1 MKAPLPVIQEI
12 ALADGRTITIE
23 TGRMARQADGSVLV
37 RCGGT
42 ALLATVV
49 SAPEAREG
57 VDFMPLT
64 VEYKEKFASA
74 GRVPGGFLKR
84 EGRPSDREI
93 LVARLVDRVLRP
105 LFPED
110 YHAETQVIITLLSY
124 DDEVAADS
132 LAGLAAS
139 AALAVSDV
147 PFNGPISEVR
157 VARVGGEFVINPS
170 PAQIEEADIEMM
182 IGASSD
188 SVVMVE
194 GEMNEVSEAE
204 MLEAIR
210 VAHEAIKVQVA
221 AQLELAAKIGA
232 PAKRTYSHET
242 HNEELKK
249 RVWDA
254 TYAGA
259 FEVAGRELTNK
270 AERSEAFKAVYT
282 AFAATMT
289 DEEKAEFGSL
299 AKVYYHEVEYHAM
312 RNQILE
318 NGKRLDGRSTTEI
331 RPIWCET
338 DVLPGPHGCAL
349 FTRGETQSFTTV
361 TLGTALDSNRIDAAT
376 YMGDERFYLHYNF
389 PPFSTGEARMLRGTS
404 RREIGHGNLAQRALK
419 MMIPAENAY
428 TIRVVSDILESN
440 GSSSMATVCAGTLA
454 LMDAGIPITR
464 PVSGIAMGLITNPE
478 TGKFAVLSDI
488 LGDEDH
494 LGDMD
499 FKVTGTANGITACQM
514 DIKIQGL
521 SFEIMEQALNQAR
534 DGRAHIL
541 GKMLESTPEVRA
553 ELKPHAPKMVR
564 LEIPKNFIGGVIG
577 PGGKVIQGIQAETGT
592 TITIEEV
599 GDVGRVEISGID
611 PVGMK
616 RAEEIVRGICFIPEV
631 DKVYEGV
638 VRGVQ
643 TFGVFVEIGRGTE
656 GLLHVS
662 EMDWKRIE
670 NPSDLYQEGD
680 RVQVKLLSIDD
691 KGKLRLSRKVLLEKP
706 EGYVEREERPR
717 EERGP
722 REPRG
727 DRGDR
732 GGREGGRDRGPR
744 SQRPA
749 REERAEG
756 GEGEQASPVEGGEA
770 REDRPRSERSRPRGE
785 QREERGER
793 PAREDRGERP
803 AREDRAERPA
813 REDRP
818 RGEGNRSEGNRGGG
832 NRNGGAPRGE
842 GNRSEAP
849 RNGGGQNRGGK
860 RPGGA
865 NRVKRNEAPKE
876 PERKG
881 FFSSLFGSRNK

>member
-12 ALADGRTITIE
+12 TLADGRTITIE

-93 LVARLVDRVLRP
+93 LVARLVDSVLRP

-110 YHAETQVIITLLSY
+110 YHAETQVIITLLSF
-124 DDEVAADS
+124 DQDVAADS

-157 VARVGGEFVINPS
+157 VARVAGEFIINPS

-182 IGASSD
+182 IGASAD

-221 AQLELAAKIGA
+221 AQLALAAQVEGA
-232 PAKRTYSHET
+232 NPKRTYSHET
-242 HNEELKK
+242 HNADLKK

-259 FEVAGRELTNK
+259 FEVAGRKLTNK
-270 AERSEAFKAVYT
+270 TERSAAFKEVYT
-282 AFAATMT
+282 AFAATLT
-289 DEEKAEFGSL
+289 EEELAQHGSL

-318 NGKRLDGRSTTEI
+318 NGTRLDGRSTTEI

-499 FKVTGTANGITACQM
+499 LKVTGTANGITACQM

-534 DGRAHIL
+534 EGRAHIL
-541 GKMLESTPEVRA
+541 GKMLEAMPNVRV

-662 EMDWKRIE
+662 EMDWKRVE
-670 NPSDLYQEGD
+670 NPGDLYQEGD

-691 KGKLRLSRKVLLEKP
+691 KGKLRLSRKALLEKP

-756 GEGEQASPVEGGEA
+756 GEGEQVNPVEGSES
-770 REDRPRSERSRPRGE
+770 RDDRARSERSRPRDE
-785 QREERGER
+785 EREERGER
-793 PAREDRGERP
+793 PAREDRGE
-803 AREDRAERPA
+803 ERAERPA

-818 RGEGNRSEGNRGGG
+818 RGEGGNRNGG

-842 GNRSEAP
+842 GNRSEGP
-849 RNGGGQNRGGK
+849 RNSGGQNRGGK

>member
-12 ALADGRTITIE
+12 TLADGRTITIE

-110 YHAETQVIITLLSY
+110 YHAETQVIITLLSF
-124 DDEVAADS
+124 DQDVAADS

-157 VARVGGEFVINPS
+157 VARVAGEFIINPS

-182 IGASSD
+182 IGASAD

-221 AQLELAAKIGA
+221 AQLALAAQVEGA
-232 PAKRTYSHET
+232 NPKRTYSHET
-242 HNEELKK
+242 HNADLKK

-259 FEVAGRELTNK
+259 FEVAGRKLTNK
-270 AERSEAFKAVYT
+270 TERSAAFKEVYT
-282 AFAATMT
+282 AFAATLT
-289 DEEKAEFGSL
+289 EEELAQHGSL

-318 NGKRLDGRSTTEI
+318 NGTRLDGRSTTEI

-534 DGRAHIL
+534 EGRAHIL
-541 GKMLESTPEVRA
+541 GKMLEAMPNVRV

-662 EMDWKRIE
+662 EMDWKRVE
-670 NPSDLYQEGD
+670 NPGDLYQEGD

-756 GEGEQASPVEGGEA
+756 GEGEQASPVEGSES
-770 REDRPRSERSRPRGE
+770 RDDRARSERSRPRD
-785 QREERGER
+785 EEREER
-793 PAREDRGERP
+793 PAREDRGEP
-803 AREDRAERPA
+803 REERAERPA

-818 RGEGNRSEGNRGGG
+818 RGEGGNRNGG

-842 GNRSEAP
+842 GNRSEGP
-849 RNGGGQNRGGK
+849 RNSGGQNRGGK

>member
-170 PAQIEEADIEMM
+170 PAQIDEADIEMM

-541 GKMLESTPEVRA
+541 GKMLESTPEVRV

-803 AREDRAERPA
+803 VREERAERPA

-818 RGEGNRSEGNRGGG
+818 RGEGGNRNGG

-842 GNRSEAP
+842 GNRSEGP
-849 RNGGGQNRGGK
+849 RNSGGQNRGGK

>member
-12 ALADGRTITIE
+12 TLPDGRTITIE

-110 YHAETQVIITLLSY
+110 YHAETQVIITLLSF
-124 DDEVAADS
+124 DQDVAADS

-157 VARVGGEFVINPS
+157 VARVAGEFIINPS
-170 PAQIEEADIEMM
+170 PAQIDEADIEMM
-182 IGASSD
+182 IGASAD

-221 AQLELAAKIGA
+221 AQLALAAQVEGA
-232 PAKRTYSHET
+232 NPKRTYSHET
-242 HNEELKK
+242 HNADLKK

-259 FEVAGRELTNK
+259 FEVAGRKLTNK
-270 AERSEAFKAVYT
+270 TERSAAFKEVYT
-282 AFAATMT
+282 AFAATLT
-289 DEEKAEFGSL
+289 EEELAQHGSL

-318 NGKRLDGRSTTEI
+318 NGTRLDGRSTTEI

-534 DGRAHIL
+534 EGRAHIL
-541 GKMLESTPEVRA
+541 GKMLEAMPNVRV

-662 EMDWKRIE
+662 EMDWKRVE
-670 NPSDLYQEGD
+670 NPGDLYQEGD

-691 KGKLRLSRKVLLEKP
+691 KGKLRLSRKALLEKP

-803 AREDRAERPA
+803 VREERTERPA

-818 RGEGNRSEGNRGGG
+818 RGEGGNRNGG

-842 GNRSEAP
+842 GNRSEGP
-849 RNGGGQNRGGK
+849 RNSGGQNRGGK

>member
-12 ALADGRTITIE
+12 TLPDGRTITIE

-110 YHAETQVIITLLSY
+110 YHAETQVIITLLSF
-124 DDEVAADS
+124 DQDVAADS

-157 VARVGGEFVINPS
+157 VARVAGEFIINPS
-170 PAQIEEADIEMM
+170 PAQIDEADIEMM
-182 IGASSD
+182 IGASAD

-210 VAHEAIKVQVA
+210 IAHEAIKVQVA
-221 AQLELAAKIGA
+221 AQLALAAQVEGA
-232 PAKRTYSHET
+232 NPKRTYSHET
-242 HNEELKK
+242 HNADLKK

-259 FEVAGRELTNK
+259 FEVAGRKLTNK
-270 AERSEAFKAVYT
+270 TERSAAFKEVYT
-282 AFAATMT
+282 AFAATLT
-289 DEEKAEFGSL
+289 EEELAQHGSL

-312 RNQILE
+312 RNQIRE
-318 NGKRLDGRSTTEI
+318 NGTRLDGRSTTEI

-349 FTRGETQSFTTV
+349 FTRGETQSYTTV

-534 DGRAHIL
+534 EGRAHIL
-541 GKMLESTPEVRA
+541 GKMLEAMPNVRV

-662 EMDWKRIE
+662 EMDWKRVE
-670 NPSDLYQEGD
+670 NPGDLYQEGD

-691 KGKLRLSRKVLLEKP
+691 KGKLRLSRKALLEKP

-803 AREDRAERPA
+803 VREERAERPA

-818 RGEGNRSEGNRGGG
+818 RGEGGNRNGG

-842 GNRSEAP
+842 GNRSEGP
-849 RNGGGQNRGGK
+849 RNSGGQNRGGK

>member
-12 ALADGRTITIE
+12 TLADGRTITIE

-110 YHAETQVIITLLSY
+110 YHAETQVIITLLSF
-124 DDEVAADS
+124 DQDVAADS

-157 VARVGGEFVINPS
+157 VARVAGEFIINPS

-182 IGASSD
+182 IGASAD

-210 VAHEAIKVQVA
+210 IAHEAIKVQVA
-221 AQLELAAKIGA
+221 AQLALAAQVEGA
-232 PAKRTYSHET
+232 NPKRTYSHET
-242 HNEELKK
+242 HNADLKK

-259 FEVAGRELTNK
+259 FEVAGRKLTNK
-270 AERSEAFKAVYT
+270 TERSAAFKEVYT
-282 AFAATMT
+282 AFAATLT
-289 DEEKAEFGSL
+289 EEELAQHGSL

-318 NGKRLDGRSTTEI
+318 HGTRLDGRSTTEI

-534 DGRAHIL
+534 EGRAHIL
-541 GKMLESTPEVRA
+541 GKMLEAMPNVRV

-662 EMDWKRIE
+662 EMDWKRVE
-670 NPSDLYQEGD
+670 NPGDLYQEGD

-691 KGKLRLSRKVLLEKP
+691 KGKLRLSRKALLEKP

-770 REDRPRSERSRPRGE
+770 RDDRARSERSRPRGE
-785 QREERGER
+785 EREER
-793 PAREDRGERP
+793 PAREDRGE
-803 AREDRAERPA
+803 ERAERPA

-818 RGEGNRSEGNRGGG
+818 RGEGGNRNGG

-842 GNRSEAP
+842 GNRSEGP
-849 RNGGGQNRGGK
+849 RNSGGQNRGGK

>member
-232 PAKRTYSHET
+232 PAKRTYNHET

-289 DEEKAEFGSL
+289 EEELAQWGSL

-440 GSSSMATVCAGTLA
+440 GSSSIATVCAGTLA

-534 DGRAHIL
+534 EGRAHIL
-541 GKMLESTPEVRA
+541 GKMLEAMPEVRA

-662 EMDWKRIE
+662 EMDWKRVE
-670 NPSDLYQEGD
+670 NPGDLYQEGD

-727 DRGDR
+727 ERGER

-756 GEGEQASPVEGGEA
+756 GEGTRNGG
-770 REDRPRSERSRPRGE
+770 
-785 QREERGER
+785 
-793 PAREDRGERP
+793 
-803 AREDRAERPA
+803 
-813 REDRP
+813 
-818 RGEGNRSEGNRGGG
+818 GNRNSGG
-832 NRNGGAPRGE
+832 NRNGG
-842 GNRSEAP
+842 GNRNSEG
-849 RNGGGQNRGGK
+849 RGGDSQNRSK

-865 NRVKRNEAPKE
+865 NRKSAPKE

-881 FFSSLFGSRNK
+881 FFSSLFGGKK

>member
-12 ALADGRTITIE
+12 TLADGRTITIE

-110 YHAETQVIITLLSY
+110 YHAETQVIITLLSF
-124 DDEVAADS
+124 DQDVAADS

-157 VARVGGEFVINPS
+157 VARVAGEFIINPS

-182 IGASSD
+182 IGASAD

-221 AQLELAAKIGA
+221 AQLALAAQVEGA
-232 PAKRTYSHET
+232 NPKRTYSHET
-242 HNEELKK
+242 HNADLKK

-259 FEVAGRELTNK
+259 FEVAGRKLTNK
-270 AERSEAFKAVYT
+270 TERSAAFKEVYT
-282 AFAATMT
+282 AFAATLT
-289 DEEKAEFGSL
+289 EEELAQHGSL

-318 NGKRLDGRSTTEI
+318 NGTRLDGRSTTEI

-534 DGRAHIL
+534 EGRAHIL
-541 GKMLESTPEVRA
+541 GKMLEAMPNVRV

-662 EMDWKRIE
+662 EMDWKRVE
-670 NPSDLYQEGD
+670 NPGDLYQEGD

-785 QREERGER
+785 EREER
-793 PAREDRGERP
+793 PAREDRGEP
-803 AREDRAERPA
+803 REERAERPA

-818 RGEGNRSEGNRGGG
+818 RGEGGNRNGG

-842 GNRSEAP
+842 GNRSEGP
-849 RNGGGQNRGGK
+849 RNSGGQNRGGK

>member
-12 ALADGRTITIE
+12 TLPDGRTITIE

-110 YHAETQVIITLLSY
+110 YHAETQVIITLLSF
-124 DDEVAADS
+124 DQDVAADS

-157 VARVGGEFVINPS
+157 VARVAGEFIINPS
-170 PAQIEEADIEMM
+170 PAQIDEADIEMM
-182 IGASSD
+182 IGASAD

-221 AQLELAAKIGA
+221 AQLALAAQVEGA
-232 PAKRTYSHET
+232 NPKRTYSHET
-242 HNEELKK
+242 HNADLKK

-259 FEVAGRELTNK
+259 FEVAGRKLTNK
-270 AERSEAFKAVYT
+270 TERSAAFKEVYT
-282 AFAATMT
+282 AFAATLT
-289 DEEKAEFGSL
+289 EEELAQYGSL

-318 NGKRLDGRSTTEI
+318 NGTRLDGRSTTEI

-534 DGRAHIL
+534 EGRAHIL
-541 GKMLESTPEVRA
+541 GKMLEAMPNVRV

-662 EMDWKRIE
+662 EMDWKRVE
-670 NPSDLYQEGD
+670 NPGDLYQEGD

-691 KGKLRLSRKVLLEKP
+691 KGKLRLSRKALLEKP

-803 AREDRAERPA
+803 VREERTERPA

-818 RGEGNRSEGNRGGG
+818 RGEGGNRNGG

-842 GNRSEAP
+842 GNRSEGP
-849 RNGGGQNRGGK
+849 RNSGGQNRGGK

>member
-12 ALADGRTITIE
+12 TLPDGRTITIE

-110 YHAETQVIITLLSY
+110 YHAETQVIITLLSF
-124 DDEVAADS
+124 DQDVAADS

-157 VARVGGEFVINPS
+157 VARVAGEFIINPS
-170 PAQIEEADIEMM
+170 PAQIDEADIEMM
-182 IGASSD
+182 IGASAD

-210 VAHEAIKVQVA
+210 IAHEAIKVQVA
-221 AQLELAAKIGA
+221 AQLALAAQVEGA
-232 PAKRTYSHET
+232 NPKRTYSHET
-242 HNEELKK
+242 HNADLKK

-259 FEVAGRELTNK
+259 FEVAGRKLTNK
-270 AERSEAFKAVYT
+270 TERSAAFKEVYT
-282 AFAATMT
+282 SFAATLT
-289 DEEKAEFGSL
+289 EEELAQHGSL

-318 NGKRLDGRSTTEI
+318 NGTRLDGRSTTEI

-534 DGRAHIL
+534 EGRAHIL
-541 GKMLESTPEVRA
+541 GKMLEAMPNVRV

-662 EMDWKRIE
+662 EMDWKRVE
-670 NPSDLYQEGD
+670 NPGDLYQEGD

-691 KGKLRLSRKVLLEKP
+691 KGKLRLSRKALIEKP

-803 AREDRAERPA
+803 VREERTERPA

-818 RGEGNRSEGNRGGG
+818 RGEGGNRNGG

-842 GNRSEAP
+842 GNRSEGP
-849 RNGGGQNRGGK
+849 RNSGGQNRGGK

>member
-182 IGASSD
+182 IGASTD

-259 FEVAGRELTNK
+259 FDVAGRELTNK

-289 DEEKAEFGSL
+289 EEELAQWGSL

-318 NGKRLDGRSTTEI
+318 NGKRLDGRSTTDI

-376 YMGDERFYLHYNF
+376 FMGDERFYLHYNF

-541 GKMLESTPEVRA
+541 GKMLEAMPEVRA

-611 PVGMK
+611 PAGMK

-662 EMDWKRIE
+662 EMDWKRVE
-670 NPSDLYQEGD
+670 NPGDLYQEGD

-691 KGKLRLSRKVLLEKP
+691 KGKLRLSRKALLEKP

-803 AREDRAERPA
+803 VREERTERPA

-818 RGEGNRSEGNRGGG
+818 RGEGGNRNGC

-842 GNRSEAP
+842 GNRSEGP
-849 RNGGGQNRGGK
+849 RNSGGQNRGGK

>member
-12 ALADGRTITIE
+12 TLPDGRTITIE

-110 YHAETQVIITLLSY
+110 YHAETQVIITLLSF
-124 DDEVAADS
+124 DQDVAADS

-157 VARVGGEFVINPS
+157 VARVAGEFIINPS
-170 PAQIEEADIEMM
+170 PAQIDEADIEMM
-182 IGASSD
+182 IGASAD

-210 VAHEAIKVQVA
+210 IAHEAIKVQVA
-221 AQLELAAKIGA
+221 AQLALAAQVEGA
-232 PAKRTYSHET
+232 NPKRTYSHET
-242 HNEELKK
+242 HNADLKK

-259 FEVAGRELTNK
+259 FEVAGRKLTNK
-270 AERSEAFKAVYT
+270 TERSAAFKEVYT
-282 AFAATMT
+282 SFAATLT
-289 DEEKAEFGSL
+289 EEELAQHGSL

-318 NGKRLDGRSTTEI
+318 NGTRLDGRSTTEI

-534 DGRAHIL
+534 EGRAHIL
-541 GKMLESTPEVRA
+541 GKMLEAMPNVRA

-662 EMDWKRIE
+662 EMDWKRVE
-670 NPSDLYQEGD
+670 NPGDLYQEGD

-691 KGKLRLSRKVLLEKP
+691 KGKLRLSRKALLEKP

-803 AREDRAERPA
+803 VREERTERPA

-818 RGEGNRSEGNRGGG
+818 RGEGGNRNGG

-842 GNRSEAP
+842 GNRSEGP
-849 RNGGGQNRGGK
+849 RNSGGQNRGGK

>member
-12 ALADGRTITIE
+12 TLPDGRTITIE

-110 YHAETQVIITLLSY
+110 YHAETQVIITLLSF
-124 DDEVAADS
+124 DQDVAADS

-157 VARVGGEFVINPS
+157 VARVAGEFIINPS
-170 PAQIEEADIEMM
+170 PAQIDEADIEMM
-182 IGASSD
+182 IGASAD

-210 VAHEAIKVQVA
+210 IAHEAIKVQVA
-221 AQLELAAKIGA
+221 AQLALAAQVEGA
-232 PAKRTYSHET
+232 NPKRTYSHET
-242 HNEELKK
+242 HNADLKK

-259 FEVAGRELTNK
+259 FEVAGRKLTNK
-270 AERSEAFKAVYT
+270 TDRSAAFKEVYT
-282 AFAATMT
+282 AFAATLT
-289 DEEKAEFGSL
+289 EEELAQHGSL

-318 NGKRLDGRSTTEI
+318 NGTRLDGRSTTEI

-534 DGRAHIL
+534 EGRAHIL
-541 GKMLESTPEVRA
+541 GKMLEAMPNVRV

-662 EMDWKRIE
+662 EMDWKRVE
-670 NPSDLYQEGD
+670 NPGDLYQEGD

-691 KGKLRLSRKVLLEKP
+691 KGKLRLSRKALLEKP

-803 AREDRAERPA
+803 VREERTERPA

-818 RGEGNRSEGNRGGG
+818 RGEGGNRNGG

-842 GNRSEAP
+842 GNRSEGP
-849 RNGGGQNRGGK
+849 RNSGGQNRGGK

>member
-12 ALADGRTITIE
+12 TLADGRTITIE

-110 YHAETQVIITLLSY
+110 YHAETQVIITLLSF
-124 DDEVAADS
+124 DQDVAADS

-157 VARVGGEFVINPS
+157 VARVAGEFIINPS

-182 IGASSD
+182 IGASAD

-210 VAHEAIKVQVA
+210 IAHEAIKVQVA
-221 AQLELAAKIGA
+221 AQLALAAQVEGA
-232 PAKRTYSHET
+232 NPKRTYSHET
-242 HNEELKK
+242 HNADLKK

-259 FEVAGRELTNK
+259 FEVAGRKLTNK
-270 AERSEAFKAVYT
+270 TERSAAFKEVYT
-282 AFAATMT
+282 AFAATLT
-289 DEEKAEFGSL
+289 EEELAQHGSL

-318 NGKRLDGRSTTEI
+318 NGTRLDGRSTTEI

-389 PPFSTGEARMLRGTS
+389 PPFSTGEARILRGTS

-534 DGRAHIL
+534 EGRAHIL
-541 GKMLESTPEVRA
+541 GKMLEAMPNVRV

-662 EMDWKRIE
+662 EMDWKRVE
-670 NPSDLYQEGD
+670 NPGDLYQEGD

-691 KGKLRLSRKVLLEKP
+691 KGKLRLSRKALLEKP

-756 GEGEQASPVEGGEA
+756 GEGEQVNPVEGSES
-770 REDRPRSERSRPRGE
+770 RDDRARSERSRPRD
-785 QREERGER
+785 EEREER
-793 PAREDRGERP
+793 PAREDRGE
-803 AREDRAERPA
+803 ERAERPA

-818 RGEGNRSEGNRGGG
+818 RGEGGNRNGG

-842 GNRSEAP
+842 GNRSEGP
-849 RNGGGQNRGGK
+849 RNSGGQNRGGK

>member
-1 MKAPLPVIQEI
+1 
-12 ALADGRTITIE
+12 
-23 TGRMARQADGSVLV
+23 
-37 RCGGT
+37 
-42 ALLATVV
+42 
-49 SAPEAREG
+49 
-57 VDFMPLT
+57 
-64 VEYKEKFASA
+64 
-74 GRVPGGFLKR
+74 
-84 EGRPSDREI
+84 
-93 LVARLVDRVLRP
+93 
-105 LFPED
+105 
-110 YHAETQVIITLLSY
+110 
-124 DDEVAADS
+124 
-132 LAGLAAS
+132 
-139 AALAVSDV
+139 
-147 PFNGPISEVR
+147 
-157 VARVGGEFVINPS
+157 
-170 PAQIEEADIEMM
+170 
-182 IGASSD
+182 
-188 SVVMVE
+188 
-194 GEMNEVSEAE
+194 
-204 MLEAIR
+204 
-210 VAHEAIKVQVA
+210 
-221 AQLELAAKIGA
+221 
-232 PAKRTYSHET
+232 
-242 HNEELKK
+242 
-249 RVWDA
+249 
-254 TYAGA
+254 
-259 FEVAGRELTNK
+259 
-270 AERSEAFKAVYT
+270 
-282 AFAATMT
+282 
-289 DEEKAEFGSL
+289 
-299 AKVYYHEVEYHAM
+299 
-312 RNQILE
+312 
-318 NGKRLDGRSTTEI
+318 
-331 RPIWCET
+331 
-338 DVLPGPHGCAL
+338 
-349 FTRGETQSFTTV
+349 
-361 TLGTALDSNRIDAAT
+361 
-376 YMGDERFYLHYNF
+376 
-389 PPFSTGEARMLRGTS
+389 
-404 RREIGHGNLAQRALK
+404 
-419 MMIPAENAY
+419 
-428 TIRVVSDILESN
+428 
-440 GSSSMATVCAGTLA
+440 
-454 LMDAGIPITR
+454 
-464 PVSGIAMGLITNPE
+464 
-478 TGKFAVLSDI
+478 
-488 LGDEDH
+488 
-494 LGDMD
+494 
-499 FKVTGTANGITACQM
+499 
-514 DIKIQGL
+514 
-521 SFEIMEQALNQAR
+521 
-534 DGRAHIL
+534 
-541 GKMLESTPEVRA
+541 MLESTPEVRV

-803 AREDRAERPA
+803 AREERAERPA

>member
-182 IGASSD
+182 IGASTD

-232 PAKRTYSHET
+232 PATRTYNHET

-259 FEVAGRELTNK
+259 FDVAGRDLPNT
-270 AERSEAFKAVYT
+270 AERCEAFKAVYT

-289 DEEKAEFGSL
+289 EEELAQWGSL

-318 NGKRLDGRSTTEI
+318 NGKRLDGRSTTDI

-376 YMGDERFYLHYNF
+376 FMGDERFYLHYNF

-541 GKMLESTPEVRA
+541 GKMLEAMPEVRA

-611 PVGMK
+611 PAGMK

-662 EMDWKRIE
+662 EMDWKRVE
-670 NPSDLYQEGD
+670 NPGDLYQEGD

-722 REPRG
+722 R
-727 DRGDR
+727 
-732 GGREGGRDRGPR
+732 
-744 SQRPA
+744 
-749 REERAEG
+749 
-756 GEGEQASPVEGGEA
+756 
-770 REDRPRSERSRPRGE
+770 
-785 QREERGER
+785 
-793 PAREDRGERP
+793 
-803 AREDRAERPA
+803 
-813 REDRP
+813 
-818 RGEGNRSEGNRGGG
+818 
-832 NRNGGAPRGE
+832 
-842 GNRSEAP
+842 
-849 RNGGGQNRGGK
+849 
-860 RPGGA
+860 
-865 NRVKRNEAPKE
+865 
-876 PERKG
+876 
-881 FFSSLFGSRNK
+881 

>member
-12 ALADGRTITIE
+12 TLADGRTITIE

-110 YHAETQVIITLLSY
+110 YHAETQVIITLLSF
-124 DDEVAADS
+124 DQDVAADS

-157 VARVGGEFVINPS
+157 VARVAGEFIINPS

-182 IGASSD
+182 IGASAD

-210 VAHEAIKVQVA
+210 IAHEAIKVQVA
-221 AQLELAAKIGA
+221 AQLALAAQVEGA
-232 PAKRTYSHET
+232 NPKRTYSHET
-242 HNEELKK
+242 HNADLKK

-259 FEVAGRELTNK
+259 FEVAGRKLTNK
-270 AERSEAFKAVYT
+270 TERSAAFKEVYT
-282 AFAATMT
+282 AFAATLT
-289 DEEKAEFGSL
+289 EEELAQHGSL

-318 NGKRLDGRSTTEI
+318 NGTRLDGRSTTEI

-404 RREIGHGNLAQRALK
+404 RSEIGHGNLAQRALK

-534 DGRAHIL
+534 EGRAHIL
-541 GKMLESTPEVRA
+541 GKMLEAMPNVRV

-662 EMDWKRIE
+662 EMDWKRVE
-670 NPSDLYQEGD
+670 NPGDLYQEGD

-691 KGKLRLSRKVLLEKP
+691 KGKLRLSRKALLEKP

-770 REDRPRSERSRPRGE
+770 RDDRARSERSRPRGE
-785 QREERGER
+785 EREERCER
-793 PAREDRGERP
+793 PAREDRGE
-803 AREDRAERPA
+803 ERAERPA

-818 RGEGNRSEGNRGGG
+818 RGEGGNRNGG

-842 GNRSEAP
+842 GNRSEGP
-849 RNGGGQNRGGK
+849 RNSGGQNRGGK